1 MSRLT
6 RKELK
11 SDKFALEVQHG
22 VTYVSDHRQQLIR
35 WGGIGVAVVILVIA
49 FFVYRSHERGVRQE
63 ALHQALQ
70 IQNATVG
77 QQTGNQFLLTFPTDD
92 ARVTAAVKAFTDIAV
107 KYPGTEEGALAEYFL
122 GTNAAD
128 AGKYAES
135 EQHLKKAIGYGN
147 DNFSSVA
154 KLALAKVD
162 ASDGKLGE
170 GEKLIQSVIDH
181 PSVLVSKE
189 QATLALGELLAK
201 SDAQRAC
208 KLLIPL
214 RSSPRGPI
222 SKTAINDASEI
233 PCK

>member
-1 MSRLT
+1 MARLT

-35 WGGIGVAVVILVIA
+35 WGGIGVAVVILVVA
-49 FFVYRSHERGVRQE
+49 FFVYRNHERTVRQE

-77 QQTGNQFLLTFPTDD
+77 QPTGNQFVLTFPTDE

-128 AGKYAES
+128 AGKYPES
-135 EQHLKKAIGYGN
+135 EQHFKKVIDYGN

-170 GEKLIQSVIDH
+170 GEKMIQSVIDH
-181 PSVLVSKE
+181 PTVLVSKDE
-189 QATLALGELLAK
+189 ATLALGELLAK

>member
-1 MSRLT
+1 VARLT

-22 VTYVSDHRQQLIR
+22 VTYVSEHRQMLIR
-35 WGGIGVAVVILVIA
+35 WGGIGLAVVILAVA
-49 FFVYRSHERGVRQE
+49 FFVYRNHERVVRQE
-63 ALHQALQ
+63 ALHQAMQ

-77 QQTGNQFLLTFPTDD
+77 QQTGNQYLITFPTED
-92 ARVTAAVKAFTDIAV
+92 ARVQAAVKAFTEVAA
-107 KYPGTEEGALAEYFL
+107 KYPGTQEGSLAEYFL

-128 AGKYAES
+128 AGNYAEAGR
-135 EQHLKKAIGYGN
+135 HFNKVLDFGN
-147 DNFSSVA
+147 DNFSSLA
-154 KLALAKVD
+154 KLALAKAD
-162 ASDGKLGE
+162 ASTGKLGE

-181 PSVLVSKE
+181 PTDLVSKDE
-189 QATLALGELLAK
+189 ATLALGELLAK

-222 SKTAINDASEI
+222 SKTAINDASDI

>member
-1 MSRLT
+1 VARLT

-22 VTYVSDHRQQLIR
+22 VTYVSEHRQQLIR
-35 WGGIGVAVVILVIA
+35 WGGIGGAVVVLAVA
-49 FFVYRSHERGVRQE
+49 FFVYRSHERVVRQE
-63 ALHQALQ
+63 ALHQAMQ

-77 QQTGNQFLLTFPTDD
+77 QQTGNPYLLTFPTEQ
-92 ARVTAAVKAFTDIAV
+92 ARVQAAVKAFNDLAV

-135 EQHLKKAIGYGN
+135 EQHFKKVVDYRN
-147 DNFSSVA
+147 ENFNSMA
-154 KLALAKVD
+154 KLALAKVE
-162 ASDGKLGE
+162 ASNGKLGE

-181 PSVLVSKE
+181 PTALVSKE

-208 KLLIPL
+208 KLILPL

-222 SKTAINDASEI
+222 SKTAINDSTEI

>member
-22 VTYVSDHRQQLIR
+22 VTYVSEHRQQLIR
-35 WGGIGVAVVILVIA
+35 WGGIGVAAVILAFA
-49 FFVYRSHERGVRQE
+49 FFVYRSHERTVRQE

-77 QQTGNQFLLTFPTDD
+77 QQTGNQFLLTFPTDE

-135 EQHLKKAIGYGN
+135 EQHFKKTIDYGN

-162 ASDGKLGE
+162 ASDGKVAD

-181 PSVLVSKE
+181 PTVLVSKE

>member
-1 MSRLT
+1 MARLT

-22 VTYVSDHRQQLIR
+22 VTYVSEHRQQLIR
-35 WGGIGVAVVILVIA
+35 WGGIGIAVVILAVG
-49 FFVYRSHERGVRQE
+49 FFVYRNHERVVRQE

-70 IQNATVG
+70 VQNATVG
-77 QQTGNQFLLTFPTDD
+77 QPTGNPYLLTFPTED
-92 ARVTAAVKAFTDIAV
+92 ARVQATVKAFSAIAV

-122 GTNAAD
+122 GTNASD
-128 AGKYAES
+128 AGKYAEA
-135 EQHLKKAIGYGN
+135 EQHFKKVLDYGN
-147 DNFSSVA
+147 DNFSSMT

-162 ASDGKLGE
+162 ASNGKLGE
-170 GEKLIQSVIDH
+170 AEKLIQSVIDH
-181 PSVLVSKE
+181 PTALVSKE

-208 KLLIPL
+208 KLILPL

-222 SKTAINDASEI
+222 SKTAINDSTEI